1 MKKVIYLDNNATT
14 APLPSVTKAVLHAM
28 ETLWG
33 NPSSIHRVGQEAR
46 HQVDE
51 ARAAV
56 ASLINCEAARITFTS
71 GGTEAANLALKSAC
85 AMRPNRK
92 MIITS
97 QVEHAAVG
105 EAIDLLVVENGYNIV
120 RLENCS
126 DGIVCLKQ
134 LEKLLQDHAEEIAV
148 VSVMWCNNETGVIEP
163 IEKIVALCHAHGVL
177 VHSDG
182 TQWVAKMPVDVQD
195 VPIDLLTFASHKFH
209 GPKGVGAM
217 YSSTGITVS
226 PLVTGGPQERGRRG
240 GTENVPAILGFGVAA
255 TEAMLWL
262 TEENIHR
269 MESQREM
276 FETLLASKIPTIH
289 INSSGAPRAW
299 TTSSISFPEVKGE
312 LMLLMLSEQGVC
324 ASSGSACSSGAL
336 KGSKVIEAI
345 GAPGDGE
352 WGAVRFS
359 FARTTTEEEL
369 TFTVGALVTVV
380 QTIHSIVS
388 AASEPQTN

>member
-345 GAPGDGE
+345 GTPGDGE